1 VVDTIVD
8 ELSLA
13 PELWHQRAYLA
24 RVISLVPEDGARD
37 EGIVPLAAF
46 VDGKADGG
54 TPDAVA
60 LTLEAD
66 GSGAIYPVIYGRR
79 AGAISE
85 HYVEPDLLLRYDTA
99 DVRRRVAEIVAGF
112 GVGAAR
118 P

>member
-1 VVDTIVD
+1 MCIR
-8 ELSLA
+8 LS
-13 PELWHQRAYLA
+13 
-24 RVISLVPEDGARD
+24 D
-37 EGIVPLAAF
+37 EGIGPLAAL
-46 VDGKADGG
+46 VDVNADGG

-85 HYVEPDLLLRYDTA
+85 HHVEPDLLLRYDTA